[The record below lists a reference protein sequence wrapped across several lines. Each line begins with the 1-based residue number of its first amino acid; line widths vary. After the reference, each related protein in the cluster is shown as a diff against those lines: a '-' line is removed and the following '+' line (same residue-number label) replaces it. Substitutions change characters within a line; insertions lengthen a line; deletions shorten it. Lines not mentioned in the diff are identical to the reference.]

1 MGEDH
6 AWRAA
11 EIVPQFISEVE
22 VDLLLQAAP
31 LIQARRALLEVI
43 YAGAFA
49 FLKPWP

>member
-1 MGEDH
+1 VLPKSFLSSF
-6 AWRAA
+6 RK
-11 EIVPQFISEVE
+11 VE